1 MRIMNAS
8 ETRLDQA
15 RRQQIEAVVARHVLA
30 LFERIPAL
38 CGFSVRPDLEGID
51 VSVSTWPG
59 HDAEHHLYEELMHT
73 LNDLVEER
81 PDAVQL
87 LRGRT
92 FARSIH

>member
-1 MRIMNAS
+1 MNAS
-8 ETRLDQA
+8 EPRLDQA
-15 RRQQIEAVVARHVLA
+15 RREHAEGVVARHVLA

-51 VSVSTWPG
+51 VSVCTWPG
-59 HDAEHHLYEELMHT
+59 HDAEHDLYEELT
-73 LNDLVEER
+73 QALNDLAEER

-92 FARSIH
+92 FARAIH